1 MSHNA
6 VVHIFLPVDL
16 ATALRLDPPC
26 VYQRAPEGHRP
37 LEADSLAAP
46 LEMSDDNLGL
56 RQSSA
61 VIRDTSHIS
70 RKQFHLSLQDTVKA
84 ALHRAAEI
92 KSKYS
97 RLLPDIQTDLAAQIN
112 AIQSGYRPDQF
123 DIAACCCSVAIVLL
137 LLFVS
142 SAFRFEFLP
151 LSTEAECVLCETC
164 YFLTLWINT
173 GHLKA

>member
-123 DIAACCCSVAIVLL
+123 DIAAWSLL
-137 LLFVS
+137 LLQSFCCCCLFPPHLDLSFFRCQRRQSVCCVRRVIS
-142 SAFRFEFLP
+142 SP
-151 LSTEAECVLCETC
+151 CGSTRD
-164 YFLTLWINT
+164 I
-173 GHLKA
+173 

>member
-1 MSHNA
+1 MNEDSLLSTDTIRTCLGCVSQRGGPYLPSSRFSHS
-6 VVHIFLPVDL
+6 VEV
-16 ATALRLDPPC
+16 RPPR

-123 DIAACCCSVAIVLL
+123 DIAAWSL
-137 LLFVS
+137 LLFGCN
-142 SAFRFEFLP
+142 RFVVVVCFLR
-151 LSTEAECVLCETC
+151 
-164 YFLTLWINT
+164 I
-173 GHLKA
+173 